1 MCWQLAHYWHF
12 ICKKAIANIRWRKV
26 QCGILGNEIDT
37 QVNCKTCPKP
47 ARVHEFFGVLVG
59 FDCFVEGSWSFKKC
73 LNFDGLS
80 EQLEFLFAER
90 REINNVSY
98 EWPILEQFMG
108 ECCSIFPC
116 SDRPWKLRHIFMM
129 KSLQKNLHKTNQK
142 DHKTHANQLISGK
155 FCSAP
160 VDR

>member
-59 FDCFVEGSWSFKKC
+59 FDCFVE
-73 LNFDGLS
+73 
-80 EQLEFLFAER
+80 QLEFLFAER

-98 EWPILEQFMG
+98 E
-108 ECCSIFPC
+108 
-116 SDRPWKLRHIFMM
+116 
-129 KSLQKNLHKTNQK
+129 
-142 DHKTHANQLISGK
+142 
-155 FCSAP
+155 
-160 VDR
+160 